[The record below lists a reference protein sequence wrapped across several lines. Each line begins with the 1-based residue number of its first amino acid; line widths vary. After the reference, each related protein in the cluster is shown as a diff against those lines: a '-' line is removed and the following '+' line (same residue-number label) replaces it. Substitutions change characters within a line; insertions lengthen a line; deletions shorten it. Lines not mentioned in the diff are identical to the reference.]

1 MIMREKL
8 LFGFMSPVISSTVS
22 IYLQVWCQYLVCAL
36 RCLFFPSSFVF
47 FSYLLARLSCSPVVR
62 GYSILLPSSF
72 LLIPTLYPHPNPSLG
87 DKETNRKLTCIRT
100 LSITRSTSS
109 VGYGDNSGAV
119 RSLTHARVNACKS
132 SVRCGTRGAL
142 TEARMSSMSIYA
154 GSFSQFD
161 VGQGSGFPLGKRGIS
176 LISLFAVWFLISA

>member
-1 MIMREKL
+1 MGSCRRSSLL
-8 LFGFMSPVISSTVS
+8 LFRSTCRFGVS
-22 IYLQVWCQYLVCAL
+22 I
-36 RCLFFPSSFVF
+36 LFVPFVAYSFLLPSF
-47 FSYLLARLSCSPVVR
+47 FSYLKCYLARLSCSPVVR
-62 GYSILLPSSF
+62 GYSILRPSSF

-87 DKETNRKLTCIRT
+87 NKETNRKLTCIRT

-154 GSFSQFD
+154 GSFSQFNVD
-161 VGQGSGFPLGKRGIS
+161 
-176 LISLFAVWFLISA
+176 